1 MKVGSNEELTEPVY
15 SLNYQRPGESTPL
28 APALL
33 PTKETIEQGRTELS
47 TKREKRRRDEAP
59 MPAASAG
66 LLRFFEEDTPG
77 VKLSPQLVIVSGV
90 GLVAFAL
97 IFYFLLPVI

>member
-1 MKVGSNEELTEPVY
+1 M
-15 SLNYQRPGESTPL
+15 
-28 APALL
+28 
-33 PTKETIEQGRTELS
+33 S

-77 VKLSPQLVIVSGV
+77 IKLSPQLVVISGV
-90 GLVAFAL
+90 GLVALAL
-97 IFYFLLPVI
+97 LAYFLLPVT

>member
-1 MKVGSNEELTEPVY
+1 
-15 SLNYQRPGESTPL
+15 
-28 APALL
+28 
-33 PTKETIEQGRTELS
+33 LS

-77 VKLSPQLVIVSGV
+77 IKLSPQLVVISGIM
-90 GLVAFAL
+90 LVALAL
-97 IFYFLLPVI
+97 LAYFLLPIYPNTPTP

>member
-1 MKVGSNEELTEPVY
+1 
-15 SLNYQRPGESTPL
+15 
-28 APALL
+28 
-33 PTKETIEQGRTELS
+33 
-47 TKREKRRRDEAP
+47 

-77 VKLSPQLVIVSGV
+77 IKLSPQLVVISGI

-97 IFYFLLPVI
+97 LFQLLILPVRGG

>member
-1 MKVGSNEELTEPVY
+1 M
-15 SLNYQRPGESTPL
+15 
-28 APALL
+28 
-33 PTKETIEQGRTELS
+33 S

-77 VKLSPQLVIVSGV
+77 VKISPYLVVISGM
-90 GLVAFAL
+90 GLVAVVLLLRALSFAG
-97 IFYFLLPVI
+97 IIKV

>member
-1 MKVGSNEELTEPVY
+1 M
-15 SLNYQRPGESTPL
+15 
-28 APALL
+28 
-33 PTKETIEQGRTELS
+33 

-77 VKLSPQLVIVSGV
+77 IKLSPQLVVISGIS
-90 GLVAFAL
+90 LVAFAL
-97 IFYFLLPVI
+97 AAYFLLH